1 MNKINFLGVKNI
13 DDLLR
18 IASDS
23 EITDEMREF
32 FKTRTK
38 KHIDLVKKYCKR
50 LHEYDSGKFEG
61 ILERGEIH
69 DQSKYED
76 PEIDPY
82 ILISWDYHCKDTGE
96 KCDLSKE
103 TRDKMNE
110 ASEHHV
116 KNNFHHPEYHSNSK
130 EDSTINREDR
140 DAIPDKMIDATA
152 MSDLDIG
159 EMCTDWAAMSEEKGT
174 NTPQGWAGKNINKRW
189 KFNKDQ
195 EYLIYDILDNIW
207 DK

>member
-1 MNKINFLGVKNI
+1 MNKINFSGIKNI

-18 IASDS
+18 IASNS
-23 EITDEMREF
+23 EITDEMRDF
-32 FKTRTK
+32 FKKRTK

-50 LHEYDSGKFEG
+50 LQEYDPGKFEG

-69 DQSKYED
+69 DQSKYKD
-76 PEIDPY
+76 PEVDPY

-96 KCDLSKE
+96 KCDLSEE

-116 KNNFHHPEYHSNSK
+116 KNNSHHPEYHSNSK

-152 MSDLDIG
+152 MTDLDI
-159 EMCTDWAAMSEEKGT
+159 CA
-174 NTPQGWAGKNINKRW
+174 
-189 KFNKDQ
+189 
-195 EYLIYDILDNIW
+195 
-207 DK
+207 